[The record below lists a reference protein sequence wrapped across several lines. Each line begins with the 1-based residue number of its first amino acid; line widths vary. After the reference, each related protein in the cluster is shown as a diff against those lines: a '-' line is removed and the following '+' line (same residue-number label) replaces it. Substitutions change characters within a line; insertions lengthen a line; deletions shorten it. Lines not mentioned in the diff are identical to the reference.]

1 MSAKR
6 NKGLLP
12 GTKIAGCAC
21 TGNAGNVFPA
31 NRLQR
36 KPLVNNPNMHHGT
49 CVAHLPW
56 CMLGSLTR
64 GGRENVPDI
73 PGACATRNFAYL
85 VRSPLQL
92 TLNGERVSMR
102 FHRHD
107 GQLSNLSLNNV
118 LVIIHD
124 TVLSSVSNVYIWCQ
138 HGTQHGSLS
147 NIMIRLFR
155 FLTDSFSHNP
165 FKIASKLCTTGTYD
179 CTYTHTHTHTHT
191 HIYIYIHICMDLT
204 TEFKHIVYH
213 TSPNVYMD

>member
-6 NKGLLP
+6 NKDLLP
-12 GTKIAGCAC
+12 DTKIAGCAC
-21 TGNAGNVFPA
+21 AGNAGNVFPA

-36 KPLVNNPNMHHGT
+36 KPLVNNPDMHHGT
-49 CVAHLPW
+49 CVTHVPW
-56 CMLGSLTR
+56 CMSGSLTR

-73 PGACATRNFAYL
+73 PGACATHNFAYL

-124 TVLSSVSNVYIWCQ
+124 TVLSSVSNVYFWCQ
-138 HGTQHGSLS
+138 YGTQHGSLMMTSS
-147 NIMIRLFR
+147 NGNIFRVTGPLCGEFTGPGEFPTQRPVTRSFDVFFDLRLNER
-155 FLTDSFSHNP
+155 L
-165 FKIASKLCTTGTYD
+165 SKQPWGWGFETP
-179 CTYTHTHTHTHT
+179 
-191 HIYIYIHICMDLT
+191 
-204 TEFKHIVYH
+204 
-213 TSPNVYMD
+213 S